1 MQEEK
6 DFRDYILVFP
16 ADSGMEPIYV
26 MFNTPRN
33 QPGVV
38 TGRGQKIEG
47 NWLSRAGQG
56 MGAPIPSQIADKL
69 RGRKFNNFDNFRNA
83 FWKEVANDPEFS
95 KQFKTANMGNMK
107 KEKLQLQGK
116 TNGKEKRKNTSYI
129 IKSLFLKVEMFIM
142 LITLVLLR

>member
-1 MQEEK
+1 
-6 DFRDYILVFP
+6 
-16 ADSGMEPIYV
+16 MEPIYV
-26 MFNTPRN
+26 MFNIPRN

-47 NWLSRAGQG
+47 NWLSRAGQD

-107 KEKLQLQGK
+107 KGK
-116 TNGKEKRKNTSYI
+116 APAPRKDEWKGKKKKYELHHKKPISKGGDVYNVDNISVVTPKRHGELHSW
-129 IKSLFLKVEMFIM
+129 
-142 LITLVLLR
+142 R